1 VHLSLGTPNRG
12 RAARR
17 VVLGAVVVLAFGT
30 GGTAWAYQPL
40 APGVQV
46 NDDPAAGINP
56 ALNVSGELPDN
67 SDVVGGALAAGGLQ
81 VPWAVFRQMENG
93 AAVDPFDQIFVRSFA
108 NGAWTT
114 RGAGTFGGRSS
125 ALPTFSG
132 SLNFDQGQDG
142 EAPSIDF
149 AGAGRTVPW
158 ATWYEDT
165 TGFNTENIFASR
177 FDNTGDANQGK
188 WIFGGQG
195 RGLAGGTVPVP
206 SLNINTGQ
214 AAEDPSV
221 AGGSATNPLAPG
233 PWVTWEETST
243 AGTNTDQIFV
253 SRPEG
258 PGMANCDGVTPL
270 GVVDITSGHVPAI
283 GGFCWQQ
290 TGVPRFGTPTLD
302 PSLNVDPTRDADD
315 PDIAFTGAN
324 DAVPWVVWSESGTS
338 GANGLLSTGLVFAA
352 KGIADGVSANGGFHW
367 VAVGTHAQQELD
379 TTGAVNGFGGCAE
392 SASVEGACSLN
403 TNPANNAENAR
414 VAAGTM
420 TPGTATVPWV
430 AWQEDVGG
438 VDRIFVS
445 RLVGGAAG
453 QFVTANQG
461 NPISPATGDAGRP
474 DITFSGNTPYVSW
487 RQQVG
492 GGLVDNFHGHFT
504 NAADPTFVADESDVQ
519 VTPDAQANVREPIS
533 STCTAT
539 PFSADGT
546 TCPAGA
552 AGTPFFLFT
561 SGAGHLSLLADA
573 YDADTP
579 VTGTPTAITTTGATL
594 NGSVNP
600 EGAAVHVSFQFGA
613 TTAYGQSTAA
623 QLIGPLSTATP
634 FTATLGSLA
643 PATTVHY
650 RAVATSDFG
659 TFVGA
664 DQTLTTSPASK
675 PPPPAPSRDGR
686 ASISKVKHKGTKIT
700 LHASC
705 QGSAGQTCKLVLRL
719 TVKETRRGHKTIAI
733 AARKVKVTHKIVGLG
748 GAHVTIAASAQKTV
762 TFGLNRLGKHLLAAR
777 HRLKVQLTGSQS
789 LSGAKPKTVLAR
801 KVVFVAHRHAK
812 KH

>member
-1 VHLSLGTPNRG
+1 
-12 RAARR
+12 
-17 VVLGAVVVLAFGT
+17 VVLGAVAVLAFGT

-56 ALNVSGELPDN
+56 ALSVSGEDPAN
-67 SDVVGGALAAGGLQ
+67 ADVVGGALVAGKVA
-81 VPWAVFRQMENG
+81 VPWAIFRQMEG
-93 AAVDPFDQIFVRSFA
+93 GTAKDQVFVRSFA
-108 NGAWTT
+108 GGAWTT
-114 RGAGTFGGRSS
+114 RGSGTVGGRSS
-125 ALPTFSG
+125 ATPTFSG
-132 SLNFDQGQDG
+132 ALNFDQGQDG

-165 TGFNTENIFASR
+165 PTGPNFGNNNIFASR

-195 RGLAGGTVPVP
+195 RGLGGGSVPVP
-206 SLNINTGQ
+206 SLNIHTNQ
-214 AAEDPSV
+214 NAEDPSV
-221 AGGSATNPLAPG
+221 AGGSATDPTAPG

-243 AGTNTDQIFV
+243 AAGNPDQIFV
-253 SRPEG
+253 SRSEG
-258 PGMANCDGVTPL
+258 PGMANCDGVTPA
-270 GVVDITSGHVPAI
+270 GVVDGSGNIPAV

-290 TGVPRFGTPTLD
+290 TGVPRFGAPLD
-302 PSLNVDPTRDADD
+302 PSLNVDPTRGASD

-324 DAVPWVVWSESGTS
+324 DAVPWVVWSESGPS
-338 GANGLLSTGLVFAA
+338 GSGLLSNGLVFAA
-352 KGIADGVSANGGFHW
+352 KGVADGVSANGGFHW
-367 VAVGTHAQQELD
+367 VAVGTHAQGELD
-379 TTGAVNGFGGCAE
+379 TTGTNQFGGCAE
-392 SASVEGACSLN
+392 SANAEGACSLN
-403 TNPANNAENAR
+403 TNPANDAENAR

-420 TPGTATVPWV
+420 TPGTATAPWV
-430 AWQEDVGG
+430 AWQESVGG
-438 VDRIFVS
+438 VQRIFVS
-445 RLVGGAAG
+445 RLVAAAG
-453 QFVTANQG
+453 EFVTANQG
-461 NPISPATGDAGRP
+461 NPISPASGNASLP

-492 GGLVDNFHGHFT
+492 GGVVENFHGHFT

-519 VTPDAQANVREPIS
+519 VTPDAQADVREPIS

-546 TCPAGA
+546 TCPGGA
-552 AGTPFFLFT
+552 VGTPFFLFT
-561 SGAGHLSLLADA
+561 SGSGLLSLLADA
-573 YDADTP
+573 YDAGTP
-579 VTGTPTAITTTGATL
+579 VTGAPAGITTTGATL

-600 EGAAVHVSFQFGA
+600 EGAAVDVSFQFGA
-613 TTAYGQSTAA
+613 TAAYGQSTAA

-664 DQTLTTSPASK
+664 DQTLTTSPAAK
-675 PPPPAPSRDGR
+675 PPPPAPSTDGR

-705 QGSAGQTCKLVLRL
+705 QGSAGQTCTLVLRL

-733 AARKVKVTHKIVGLG
+733 AARKLKVTHKIVGLG
-748 GAHVTIAASAQKTV
+748 GARVTIAASAQKTV
-762 TFGLNRLGKHLLAAR
+762 TFGLNRPGKRLLAAR
-777 HRLKVQLTGSQS
+777 HRLTVKLTGSQS
-789 LSGAKPKTVLAR
+789 LSHAKARTVLAR
-801 KVVFVAHRHAK
+801 KVVFVARRHK
-812 KH
+812 KAH